1 MNHRYIVLASLSC
14 LLLTAACGKGEDGL
28 VVSLAKT
35 TLDKAKE
42 HAQKGNF
49 KDARDSCKL
58 IDDASLRKLESDQ
71 GKAMKAEV
79 DTFCHVDV
87 PAGEGKADI
96 EKAHTEFQTSLTKE
110 PTRASFLKGRVESA
124 CESAKSSQGYFDT
137 WKGNDRPS
145 AKALAETMKTK
156 CSPESLVI
164 PTPPPTSAPTAATPT
179 PATRTASKKK

>member
-1 MNHRYIVLASLSC
+1 MIHRSIVLASLSC

-42 HAQKGNF
+42 HANKGNF

-79 DTFCHVDV
+79 DSFCQVDV

-96 EKAHTEFQTSLTKE
+96 EKAYTEFQTSLTKE
-110 PTRASFLKGRVESA
+110 PTRAGFLKGRVESA

-137 WKGNDRPS
+137 WKGSDRPS

-156 CSPESLVI
+156 CSPESLAI
-164 PTPPPTSAPTAATPT
+164 PTPPPPATTAAPT
-179 PATRTASKKK
+179 PAARTASKKK

>member
-1 MNHRYIVLASLSC
+1 MNHRILGLASLSC
-14 LLLTAACGKGEDGL
+14 LLLVAACSKGEDGL

-58 IDDASLRKLESDQ
+58 IDDAALRKLESDQ
-71 GKAMKAEV
+71 GKAMKTDV

-87 PAGEGKADI
+87 PAGESKADI
-96 EKAHTEFQTSLTKE
+96 EKAYTEFQTSLTKE
-110 PTRASFLKGRVESA
+110 PTRAEFLKGRVESA
-124 CESAKSSQGYFDT
+124 CESGKSSQGYFDT
-137 WKGNDRPS
+137 WNGNDRPS

-156 CSPESLVI
+156 CSKESLVL
-164 PTPPPTSAPTAATPT
+164 PTPPPSAAPAAVTPT
-179 PATRTASKKK
+179 PAARTAKKK